1 MNSSNNPV
9 NMSLGLS
16 SFYIPWKKERFVIK
30 RHLLCGQHGSRIWL
44 ISSLTASPLPR
55 ASQIDAKLNILMV
68 KKGNVIPQCLS
79 EFTMHRHIFS
89 TKWGQNS
96 NFSPSLWHTVLIRVA
111 NCDVRTVGIFPLT
124 YVNSKLAFSLFP
136 QFIGGTN
143 FHLWIV
149 RSGENFDWIFCGGHS
164 FHFVHFPIIEKNGIV
179 KLAAGKYRNLQQK
192 GEKVIVVRY
201 FFLGIIEYLFRH
213 HHGFATNGLNTE

>member
-1 MNSSNNPV
+1 MANI
-9 NMSLGLS
+9 
-16 SFYIPWKKERFVIK
+16 Y
-30 RHLLCGQHGSRIWL
+30 GSRIWL
-44 ISSLTASPLPR
+44 ISSLTASSLPR

-79 EFTMHRHIFS
+79 ELRCIAIFS
-89 TKWGQNS
+89 QQNEGKIPI
-96 NFSPSLWHTVLIRVA
+96 FLPAFDILFLLGVA
-111 NCDVRTVGIFPLT
+111 NCDVRTIGIFPLT

-213 HHGFATNGLNTE
+213 HHGFATNRLNTE